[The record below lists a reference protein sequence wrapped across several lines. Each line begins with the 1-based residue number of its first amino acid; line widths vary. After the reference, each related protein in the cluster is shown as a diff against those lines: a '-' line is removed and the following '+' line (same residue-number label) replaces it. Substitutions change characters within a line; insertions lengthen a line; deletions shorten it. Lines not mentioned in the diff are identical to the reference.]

1 MRAVVITVAWVA
13 MTLAHA
19 PDAQD
24 PSASDSRETVSLQL
38 VTTAAVSKVEIDG
51 TREQLT
57 RIWRPVG
64 IDVDI
69 DVVVASATGLGHQGQ
84 VRLVL
89 SDAAIRVGPSSGG
102 LCALGVIHFVDGLPQ
117 PELTVSVTGVRDFVR
132 RARPEQSAAL
142 RSLLA
147 ARIIGR
153 VAAHELGHYL
163 VADTSHRESGL
174 MRAKF
179 DGADLLA
186 PHLKPFAPPE
196 RHELVAGLAHFND
209 RRAKSS
215 LSR

>member
-1 MRAVVITVAWVA
+1 MRAVVITVGWVA
-13 MTLAHA
+13 MTLVHA
-19 PDAQD
+19 AALRD
-24 PSASDSRETVSLQL
+24 PSASGSRETVSLQL

-51 TREQLT
+51 ARDQLT

-69 DVVVASATGLGHQGQ
+69 AATVASAPDLRHQGQ

-89 SDAAIRVGPSSGG
+89 SDAAIRVGPSSGS

-117 PELTVSVTGVRDFVR
+117 PEMTVSVTRVRDFVR

-142 RSLLA
+142 QSLLA

-174 MRAKF
+174 MRARF

-186 PHLKPFAPPE
+186 PHLQPFAAPE
-196 RHELVAGLAHFND
+196 RHELGAGLSHLNE